1 MCLINYTFRYP
12 DLNGEIK
19 EVHYHRYDTFT
30 PGEVGVSTLI
40 LCSEANMSN
49 PEELVVF
56 MTLPIGVDESII
68 PGVLA
73 SRGIPVHLSE
83 RRLARQGRY
92 VEIQVPVSRLEDA
105 RRALEDAK
113 QVGEQL
119 KAENED

>member
-1 MCLINYTFRYP
+1 
-12 DLNGEIK
+12 
-19 EVHYHRYDTFT
+19 
-30 PGEVGVSTLI
+30 
-40 LCSEANMSN
+40 MSN

-56 MTLPIGVDESII
+56 MTLPVGIDETII

-113 QVGEQL
+113 RVGEQL